1 MTPEKIA
8 LVQDSFAKVAPIA
21 PQAADI
27 FYARLFEI
35 APEVRPLFPDEM
47 KDQKG
52 KLMTMLGVAV
62 NGLTRLETILPAVQE
77 LGRRHVAYGTVPE
90 HYPVVGEALLYT
102 LEKGLGDDW
111 NDELKDAWAEVYGAL
126 ADTMIA
132 AAEGEGA

>member
-35 APEVRPLFPDEM
+35 APQVRPLFPDEM